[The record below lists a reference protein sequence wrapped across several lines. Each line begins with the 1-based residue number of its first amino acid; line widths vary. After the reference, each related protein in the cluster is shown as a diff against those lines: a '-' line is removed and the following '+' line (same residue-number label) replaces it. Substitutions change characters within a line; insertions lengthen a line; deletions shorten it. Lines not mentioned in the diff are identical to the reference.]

1 MTDAKADLNADADA
15 AALRLGAPY
24 RVRFDEAGPDGNL
37 RTSALLRYAQDVGW
51 QHSEARGL
59 TRAWYAERG
68 LAWVVR
74 AGAMGVLQPI
84 PMGVTLEVETRV
96 VGYQRIW
103 AQRRAECRLPD
114 GTLAAW
120 VRTDWVMIDGR
131 GRLTRVPSDI
141 PARFPAPI
149 LDEPL
154 LRVTLGEPPSD
165 ATRLSLLVRP
175 HELDPMNHPNNAVY
189 VDWLEEALHAAGP
202 AGLRAVGAHPRQLEL
217 EYAAAAAP
225 GSELVGQVWREDTG
239 WSFRLTAAD
248 TTELL
253 RARLE
258 G

>member
-1 MTDAKADLNADADA
+1 MTEAARESDVA
-15 AALRLGAPY
+15 AALRHGATY
-24 RVRFDEAGPDGNL
+24 RVRFDEAGPDGIV

-51 QHSEARGL
+51 LHSEAAGL

-74 AGAMGVLQPI
+74 AAALAVLEPV
-84 PMGVTLEVETRV
+84 PMGVSLDVTTRV

-114 GTLAAW
+114 GTLAGW

-131 GRLTRVPSDI
+131 GRLTRVPPEI
-141 PARFPAPI
+141 PEHFPAPL

-154 LRVTLGEPPSD
+154 LRVPLGEPPPE
-165 ATRLSLLVRP
+165 ATTVHLAVRP
-175 HELDPMNHPNNAVY
+175 HDLDPMNHPNNAVY
-189 VDWLEEALHAAGP
+189 VDWFEEALVAAGP
-202 AGLRAVGAHPRQLEL
+202 AGASAAAARPRELQL

-225 GSELVGQVWREDTG
+225 GADLRGLTWPDGSG

-248 TTELL
+248 GTAVL
-253 RARLE
+253 RARLHRSR
-258 G
+258 